1 MARRTK
7 NTEEIH
13 SREYLIIFICIYVG
27 LTAFFTL
34 LFAIQ
39 NQYVN
44 IIIAALTGFHS
55 LIFIPCIIYQAV
67 RYHHFRNVELKYIQS
82 TRAVDFDILIMG
94 RGYAKSS
101 LCFDVEVN
109 GEKKRVETRHIFSVY
124 SLSDVNVNLFKN
136 RDVEIGYD
144 EKYDIWIVL
153 TYENVL

>member
-1 MARRTK
+1 
-7 NTEEIH
+7 
-13 SREYLIIFICIYVG
+13 
-27 LTAFFTL
+27 
-34 LFAIQ
+34 
-39 NQYVN
+39 
-44 IIIAALTGFHS
+44 
-55 LIFIPCIIYQAV
+55 
-67 RYHHFRNVELKYIQS
+67 
-82 TRAVDFDILIMG
+82 MG